1 VNIVALGELI
11 ELLGAVVIWMVIV
24 VGLFGAAVLA
34 ALFLMEGIHY
44 SVRVIRRKW
53 KEGKI

>member
-1 VNIVALGELI
+1 LAAYGELL
-11 ELLGAVVIWMVIV
+11 ELLGAVVMFALVV

-34 ALFLMEGIHY
+34 ALFLMEAIHY